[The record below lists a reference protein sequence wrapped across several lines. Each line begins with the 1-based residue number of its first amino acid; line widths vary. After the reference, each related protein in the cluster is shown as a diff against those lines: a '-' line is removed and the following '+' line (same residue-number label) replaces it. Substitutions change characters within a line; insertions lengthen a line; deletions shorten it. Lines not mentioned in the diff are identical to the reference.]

1 MAEHRIYHFKI
12 AVFKVTSIIE
22 ASKQTVY
29 LMNRD
34 QLTRLEQIP
43 NIGRASADDLRL
55 IGICHPNDLIGRD
68 PYQLYEKLC
77 EKTGHRHDPCVIDV
91 FISAVRYMEGEPK
104 RPWWDYTIER
114 KRALMGKIHT

>member
-1 MAEHRIYHFKI
+1 
-12 AVFKVTSIIE
+12 
-22 ASKQTVY
+22 
-29 LMNRD
+29 MNRD

-55 IGICHPNDLIGRD
+55 IGISHPNDLIGCD
-68 PYQLYEKLC
+68 PYQLHEKLC

-104 RPWWDYTIER
+104 RPWWDYTTER
-114 KRALMGKIHT
+114 KRALMEKIHK